1 MLALTTLFLS
11 YETSP
16 MKTWIL
22 PRWTTTALYARD
34 FLRWFSDKAKHLN
47 RLLL

>member
-16 MKTWIL
+16 MKTWIS
-22 PRWTTTALYARD
+22 PRWTTIAPYARD
-34 FLRWFSDKAKHLN
+34 SLR
-47 RLLL
+47 